1 MENIKKVA
9 LISSFCNDQ
18 EKIDVLNKNIDII
31 KELGLDIIVLSP
43 FFLPKEIVDK
53 CDYFFVTKDNPVYE
67 WPKKGWNFWREAP
80 YKGKTLKI
88 SKTVSDY
95 GWAGVHQI
103 KQLNEIALNFD
114 YTHYYHLI
122 YDLKF
127 TEDVRVQFINISPAD
142 KLVFPSKRGNTIW
155 NVGLHL
161 MIFSKENLKKFNN
174 FITEESYNTID
185 KLDSA
190 FDWLAKVVDL
200 MPINIASFPV
210 EDEIFIFEN
219 TDIYNYSPLD
229 KVKFFI
235 SKDDKTQESIKLYFY
250 EIEDVQVEVYI
261 YEDNRH
267 VLVRNGDI
275 VDLNFNKF
283 NFKEV
288 VIIVGNQTYNITD
301 TIKNVKHNT
310 LNIL

>member
-1 MENIKKVA
+1 METIKKVA

-18 EKIDVLNKNIDII
+18 EKINVLNKNIDII

-67 WPKKGWNFWREAP
+67 WPKKGWNFWRETL
-80 YKGKTLKI
+80 YKGRTLKI

-103 KQLNEIALNFD
+103 KQLNELALNFD

-122 YDLKF
+122 YDLKI
-127 TEDVRVQFINISPAD
+127 TDSVKLQFDQHPPD
-142 KLVFPSKRGNTIW
+142 KIVFPSKRGETIW
-155 NVGLHL
+155 KVGLHL
-161 MIFSKENLKKFNN
+161 MIFNKENLRKFNN

-185 KLDSA
+185 KLDSS

-200 MPINIASFPV
+200 MPINIGNFPV
-210 EDEIFIFEN
+210 EDEIYIFEN
-219 TDIYNYSPLD
+219 TDIYNYSPAD
-229 KVKFFI
+229 RVKFFI
-235 SKDDKTQESIKLYFY
+235 EKNDKTQASIKLYFY
-250 EIEDVQVEVYI
+250 EVDDVKVELYI
-261 YEDNRH
+261 YEDDRH
-267 VLVRNGDI
+267 VSVRNGDI

-288 VIIVGNQTYNITD
+288 VLVIDNKTYNITD

-310 LNIL
+310 LDIL

>member
-1 MENIKKVA
+1 MKKVA

-67 WPKKGWNFWREAP
+67 WPKKGWNFWRELP

-95 GWAGVHQI
+95 GWAGVHQV
-103 KQLNEIALNFD
+103 KQLSELALNLD

-122 YDLKF
+122 YDLKI
-127 TEDVRVQFINISPAD
+127 TDNIRLQFNQSPPD
-142 KLVFPSKRGNTIW
+142 KIVFPSKRGDTIW
-155 NVGLHL
+155 KVGLHF
-161 MIFSKENLKKFNN
+161 MIFSKENLRKFTS

-190 FDWLAKVVDL
+190 FDWLAKIVEL
-200 MPINIASFPV
+200 MPIKIGDFPV
-210 EDEIFIFEN
+210 EDEIYIFEN
-219 TDIYNYSPLD
+219 TDIYNYSPSD
-229 KVKFFI
+229 RVKFFI
-235 SKDDKTQESIKLYFY
+235 AKDDKTQASIILYFY

-261 YEDNRH
+261 YEDDRH
-267 VLVRNGDI
+267 VSVRNGDI

-283 NFKEV
+283 NFKKVILV
-288 VIIVGNQTYNITD
+288 VDRQTYDITD